1 MEHRQMMRKYDFVLY
16 IGRFQPVHSGHLE
29 TITKAF
35 YQTKNVIVVI
45 GSANQAP
52 TPKNPWPV
60 YQREEMINSLLNII
74 HPDVGS
80 KLHFIPMEDRLYND
94 DKWLAYLQAK
104 IEALVGKGS
113 MAIIGHDKGDS
124 GYIKQC
130 FPDVDFLDTGAY
142 IKEEGTAGK
151 VVSATKIRQLM
162 FEGDVGYTASN
173 LPAPVYRKLEAYVKT
188 PEFDLLQ
195 GEYSHILAEEEIVKN
210 LPYGMTFLTADS
222 VVVQSGHILLVKRA
236 EYPGKGLWALPGV
249 HIGLNETVDEA
260 SIRALRDET
269 NLRVPVKALKGSL
282 EEVKRFD
289 HPERSLRARLT
300 QQNARSITEAFFY
313 RLDSNT
319 PLPKNVKAG
328 KGIEKAWWFSLA
340 EAKQMRPVLFE
351 DHADIIDY
359 FIG

>member
-1 MEHRQMMRKYDFVLY
+1 MKKYDYVLY

-60 YQREEMINSLLNII
+60 EQRKEMINSLLNII
-74 HPDVGS
+74 HPDSGS

-94 DKWLAYLQAK
+94 DKWLTYLQMK
-104 IEALVGKGS
+104 IEELVCNGS

-130 FPDVDFLDTGAY
+130 FPDVDFIDTGAY
-142 IKEEGTAGK
+142 IKESGAAGR
-151 VVSATKIRQLM
+151 VVSATKIRELM
-162 FEGDVGYTASN
+162 FDGDVGYTASN
-173 LPAPVYRKLEAYVKT
+173 LPAPVYRTLEKYVTT

-195 GEYSHILAEEEIVKN
+195 GEYNNILAEEEVVKH
-210 LPYGMTFLTADS
+210 LPYGITFYTADS

-249 HIGLNETVDEA
+249 HVGLDETTSEA
-260 SIRALRDET
+260 SIRALLNET
-269 NLRVPVKALKGSL
+269 HLKVPLKVLKGSL
-282 EEVKRFD
+282 VEEHRFD

-300 QQNARSITEAFFY
+300 QTNARSVTTAFHY
-313 RLDSNT
+313 KLDSKA
-319 PLPKNVKAG
+319 PLPKNLKAG
-328 KGIEKAWWFSLA
+328 KGIEQVWWFSLA